1 MRKLSPETKKT
12 IINVATQE
20 FFDYG
25 FEGANMRSIA
35 KKSEIA
41 VGNIYRYF
49 KNKDALFA
57 EVVSPAFIKIV
68 ELIETK
74 PLDIENNNS
83 NILDTDHIL
92 DMFINISKT
101 NPREIV
107 IILDR
112 YLGIQEYVLLDNLQ
126 KLIVNRIKSEVVNIT
141 NSLANTL
148 SHLILKGT
156 LYVLQNNDPTNYE
169 TSLNELY
176 LFLFKDIE
184 TRIGKQI

>member
-1 MRKLSPETKKT
+1 MRKLSPKTKKT
-12 IINVATQE
+12 IIDVATQE

-25 FEGANMRSIA
+25 FEGANMRTIA
-35 KKSEIA
+35 KKSNIA

-57 EVVSPAFIKIV
+57 EVVSPAFNKIV
-68 ELIETK
+68 TLIETK
-74 PLDIENNNS
+74 PKDLENYDVD
-83 NILDTDHIL
+83 ILDTDHIL
-92 DMFINISKT
+92 EMFINISQT

-112 YLGIQEYVLLDNLQ
+112 YLGLKEYVLLDNLE
-126 KLIVNRIKSEVVNIT
+126 KLIVKRVKSEVKGIT
-141 NSLANTL
+141 DSLASTL

-156 LYVLQNNDPTNYE
+156 LYILQNNNKNNYKN
-169 TSLNELY
+169 SLNEFY

-184 TRIGKQI
+184 KRIGK